1 MSRYL
6 VAFVLAAIAFHPFGA
21 ISATGKA
28 APKPAS
34 RDDVIRAQI
43 LLDRAWFSSGEIDGR
58 SGANLRR
65 ALKAFQES
73 HGIKQTGQL
82 DKATWEVLGSGEVDV
97 FKDYTVTEKDAAGP
111 FVKVPAD
118 PMERAKLPHLGY
130 EDLTEALAE
139 KFHTSPALLKELNRG
154 KAIEAGATL
163 KAPDVQ
169 STKPTKAA
177 SLRIFKKERVLV
189 ALDAKGLPVALF
201 PISLGSVRDELPVG
215 TLKIANVATDPSFD
229 YTPELL
235 HDKDPSHT
243 KVSIPPGPNNPVGVA
258 WLGLSKKHYG
268 IHGTPNPATVGHR
281 ETNGCVHLTNW
292 DAMKLVSIAPV
303 GTPVEVRE

>member
-1 MSRYL
+1 
-6 VAFVLAAIAFHPFGA
+6 
-21 ISATGKA
+21 
-28 APKPAS
+28 
-34 RDDVIRAQI
+34 
-43 LLDRAWFSSGEIDGR
+43 
-58 SGANLRR
+58 
-65 ALKAFQES
+65 
-73 HGIKQTGQL
+73 
-82 DKATWEVLGSGEVDV
+82 VLGSGEVDV
-97 FKDYTVTEKDAAGP
+97 FKEYTVTEKDAAGP

-139 KFHTSPALLKELNRG
+139 KFHMSPALLKELNRG

-229 YTPELL
+229 YTRSSSTTRIRTTPRCR
-235 HDKDPSHT
+235 SR
-243 KVSIPPGPNNPVGVA
+243 PGRTTRWA
-258 WLGLSKKHYG
+258 WRGWDSARSTTG
-268 IHGTPNPATVGHR
+268 STARPTPRRSAIARPTAACTSPTGTR
-281 ETNGCVHLTNW
+281 
-292 DAMKLVSIAPV
+292 
-303 GTPVEVRE
+303 